1 MDYNQMIENVVM
13 PQSGMSSD
21 QGKNF
26 TDLINYV
33 SSQKPTHL
41 YRFRTIT
48 DYNLSALYKDEL
60 YFSKGSSM
68 NDDFDARIYYDMKTI
83 NKWIDSFIDDDGSLK
98 IIKSLVS
105 SEEIPIEVYRTFPN
119 AKVMIDA
126 FKQMPMQQIIDISKE
141 LIGFIRDNLESE
153 LEKNTQSLRDLTK
166 FACFSQSVYSD
177 MMWGHYAGNATGFAI
192 EYDFDNQCTIYKTN
206 SGTIW
211 GNLFPIVYGKHR
223 LDMTSYAIY
232 LFKLS
237 IINRM
242 ATIRGVLLPQ
252 QVINTIVPCPDEF
265 MVTKVAIKKS
275 NEWRPE
281 KEWRL
286 FFTTDDNSVQREE
299 HPHVIQKASA
309 VYLGRKTSSINEKI
323 IVDIAREKHIPVF
336 KMTISNTSKT
346 YRLGKKLIYKPL

>member
-1 MDYNQMIENVVM
+1 MEDAFVYEQIARR
-13 PQSGMSSD
+13 SIGL
-21 QGKNF
+21 
-26 TDLINYV
+26 TY
-33 SSQKPTHL
+33 
-41 YRFRTIT
+41 
-48 DYNLSALYKDEL
+48 SALPYDD
-60 YFSKGSSM
+60 YF
-68 NDDFDARIYYDMKTI
+68 
-83 NKWIDSFIDDDGSLK
+83 
-98 IIKSLVS
+98 IKLCRV
-105 SEEIPIEVYRTFPN
+105 
-119 AKVMIDA
+119 
-126 FKQMPMQQIIDISKE
+126 
-141 LIGFIRDNLESE
+141 L
-153 LEKNTQSLRDLTK
+153 
-166 FACFSQSVYSD
+166 
-177 MMWGHYAGNATGFAI
+177 H
-192 EYDFDNQCTIYKTN
+192 
-206 SGTIW
+206 
-211 GNLFPIVYGKHR
+211 
-223 LDMTSYAIY
+223 SYAIY
-232 LFKLS
+232 LFILS

-286 FFTTDDNSVQREE
+286 FFTTDDNSVIREE